1 MSSDGPTDN
10 GMIDKILDE
19 SKYIKI
25 NGLEFDIKKWSKMPR
40 WTVMQAVCIFHG
52 IDPMRGLQDKYLK
65 PLSIY
70 KNIMDAYHIMMS
82 FASDKKIP
90 HEGDPVHFFDW
101 AELAGISVS
110 REVKNAV
117 LEEGIKRDIF
127 ELERQ
132 SRLQNVVASF
142 ELEKREAE
150 MGSNP
155 TAHDSKVSILF
166 EVNDTEPQAAFVE
179 EVKNTLVEKSRA
191 GHKKPTGSE
200 LRDYLRDNP
209 NKSPHFVRV
218 NRRKEIEY
226 RVSQNNDSVK
236 KMTRDALQKVISR
249 HTVQKK

>member
-1 MSSDGPTDN
+1 MSSDWQTDI
-10 GMIDKILDE
+10 GMIERVLIE
-19 SKYIKI
+19 NKYIKN
-25 NGLEFDIKKWSKMPR
+25 NGLGIDIKKISKMSS

-65 PLSIY
+65 HLLIY
-70 KNIMDAYHIMMS
+70 KNILDAYDIMMR
-82 FASDKKIP
+82 FASDNKIP
-90 HEGDPVHFFDW
+90 HEGDPVLFFDW

-110 REVKNAV
+110 LEVKNAV

-127 ELERQ
+127 ELERR
-132 SRLQNVVASF
+132 SRLQKVAASF

-155 TAHDSKVSILF
+155 TAHDSKVLILF
-166 EVNDTEPQAAFVE
+166 EVNDTEPQGAFVQ
-179 EVKNTLVEKSRA
+179 EVRNILVEKSRA

-218 NRRKEIEY
+218 NRRKVIEY
-226 RVSQNNDSVK
+226 RTSQNDDSVK
-236 KMTRDALQKVISR
+236 EMTRDALQKVISR
-249 HTVQKK
+249 YTVQKK

>member
-10 GMIDKILDE
+10 GMIEKIIDE
-19 SKYIKI
+19 SKYLKI
-25 NGLEFDIKKWSKMPR
+25 NGLEVDIQKWSKMSS

-65 PLSIY
+65 SLSIY
-70 KNIMDAYHIMMS
+70 KNILDAYDIMMS
-82 FASDKKIP
+82 FASDNKIP
-90 HEGDPVHFFDW
+90 HEGDPVLFFDW

-110 REVKNAV
+110 LEVKNAV

-127 ELERQ
+127 ELERR
-132 SRLQNVVASF
+132 SRLQSVVASF

-155 TAHDSKVSILF
+155 AAHDSKVLILF
-166 EVNDTEPQAAFVE
+166 EVNDTEPQGAFIE
-179 EVKNTLVEKSRA
+179 EVKNILVEKSKA

-226 RVSQNNDSVK
+226 RISQNDDSVK
-236 KMTRDALQKVISR
+236 EMTRDALQKVISR
-249 HTVQKK
+249 YTVQKK